1 MRQIIRSVLDLK
13 HALADIQAYVDKHDY
28 PVEITANCASS
39 KTMAQLGGLFGV
51 WIKEIAE
58 FEGESTKKV
67 HEDLKL
73 AFLPRI
79 YITCPIGS
87 LQNQWVEL
95 LLIYQERGDM
105 EKFTEHTKRISLA
118 WAKVSQM
125 TEYMNNIRD
134 HYATLGLILQPL
146 EKSR

>member
-1 MRQIIRSVLDLK
+1 MRNIIRNALDLK
-13 HALADIQAYVDKHDY
+13 RALASIESFVDKHDY
-28 PVEITANCASS
+28 PVEIVVNVASS

-79 YITCPIGS
+79 YITNPIGP

-105 EKFTEHTKRISLA
+105 VKFDEQTKRISLA
-118 WAKVSQM
+118 WAKVRQM
-125 TEYMNNIRD
+125 TEYMNDIKN
-134 HYATLGLILQPL
+134 HYATLGLVLQPL
-146 EKSR
+146 EKR